1 MNKKTIR
8 IAGAQKSFPVGAIQK
23 NKQTILDCFE
33 AAEEKEADILIF
45 PELALTGYPPE
56 DLLLRESFVGK
67 NFAVLEE
74 LAEFSSSTSGVVG
87 FVDRN
92 LDDNHTDK
100 QKRDI
105 ANAAAIIQNGDV
117 KGIYHKCFLPNYS
130 VFDEARYFA
139 KGNNP
144 GNVFWYEAVSYTHL
158 TLPTKST
165 V

>member
-92 LDDNHTDK
+92 LDDNNTDK
-100 QKRDI
+100 VYPEVD
-105 ANAAAIIQNGDV
+105 DV
-117 KGIYHKCFLPNYS
+117 PDNIKKEWLYDYS
-130 VFDEARYFA
+130 HDSE
-139 KGNNP
+139 GC
-144 GNVFWYEAVSYTHL
+144 
-158 TLPTKST
+158 
-165 V
+165 